1 MGARR
6 LATLAIAALLVA
18 GCGGD
23 EDFENKPRP
32 AVPVELTGVI
42 QEDKLTVS
50 PSKIGAGQVT
60 ITISNQTNAEKT
72 ITLEG
77 ESITEEVGPVQPLD
91 TAAITRTLEPGQLR
105 GAGGLGE
112 GGTQGD
118 RARHARHRQGPRQL
132 ERRAAAALERQLVLV
147 LVGRRGGLGLRRAHQ
162 HVDLLQV
169 AAHALGHRLH
179 ELVGGADAAPGAGEL
194 AS

>member
-60 ITISNQTNAEKT
+60 ITISNQTNAAKT

-91 TAAITRTLEPGQLR
+91 TAAITRTLDPGSYEVR
-105 GAGGLGE
+105 AGSE
-112 GGTQGD
+112 
-118 RARHARHRQGPRQL
+118 RAVRKEIAPATLDIGKAR
-132 ERRAAAALERQLVLV
+132 ASSS
-147 LVGRRGGLGLRRAHQ
+147 
-162 HVDLLQV
+162 
-169 AAHALGHRLH
+169 
-179 ELVGGADAAPGAGEL
+179 GEL
-194 AS
+194 LLP